1 MELVC
6 PAGNLASL
14 KAAVDAGANAVYLGF
29 RDATNARNFEGLNFS
44 EEDMHKGI
52 AYAHERGCQAFLAL
66 NTYPQP
72 GGWAS
77 WQQAVDRAA
86 ASGFDAV
93 IAADIGVLDYAAS
106 RHPELGLHL
115 SVQGSATSYE
125 ALRFY
130 HERFE
135 VRRAV
140 LPRVLSLA
148 QVEQV
153 VANSP
158 IQIEVFGF
166 GSLCVMVEGRCLLSS
181 YAAGKSPNTHGCCSP
196 AAAVEWKE
204 TTHGLETRL
213 GGVLVD
219 RVGPGEHAGYPTLC
233 KGRYEVGGNTYY
245 AIEEPTSLNTLDLLP
260 ELERAGVTAVKLEGR
275 QRSPAYVRQVTG
287 VWRSAIDAAARD
299 PSGYR
304 VQAEWHQ
311 VLARVSEGQQTTLG
325 AYSRPWQ

>member
-44 EEDMHKGI
+44 EHDMRAGI
-52 AYAHERGCQAFLAL
+52 AYAHARGCRALLAL

-72 GGWAS
+72 AGWPS

-86 ASGFDAV
+86 AFGFDAV

-106 RHPELGLHL
+106 RHPELPLHL

-130 HERFE
+130 HERFGI
-135 VRRAV
+135 RRAV

-148 QVEQV
+148 QVRQV
-153 VANSP
+153 IAGSP
-158 IQIEVFGF
+158 VEIEVFGF

-196 AAAVEWKE
+196 AAAVEWRE
-204 TTHGLETRL
+204 TPRGLETRL

-219 RVGPGEHAGYPTLC
+219 RVGADEHAGYPTLC
-233 KGRYEVGGNTYY
+233 KGRYRVGDNTFY

-260 ELERAGVTAVKLEGR
+260 ELAAAGVAAIKLEGR

-287 VWRSAIDAAARD
+287 VWRAAIDASRRD
-299 PSGYR
+299 PAGYR
-304 VQAEWHQ
+304 PLPEWQ
-311 VLARVSEGQQTTLG
+311 QLLGRVSEGQQTTLG